1 MWTYTDNL
9 TLLPNLIIR
18 SQFKDGVLKFY
29 QMYPVEG
36 YVLRIPTMDEYEM
49 DENGEY
55 VLDENGERI
64 LVMPYRTYGGAVEMP
79 DYDWATNPEN
89 YHAELYEEGMT
100 IFGNPSD
107 AEIM

>member
-36 YVLRIPTMDEYEM
+36 YVLRIPTMDE
-49 DENGEY
+49 
-55 VLDENGERI
+55 NGERI
-64 LVMPYRTYGGAVEMP
+64 LTMPYRSYGGAVEMP
-79 DYDWATNPEN
+79 DYDWKTNSEN
-89 YHAELYEEGMT
+89 YHAELYEEGM
-100 IFGNPSD
+100 IVF
-107 AEIM
+107 

>member
-9 TLLPNLIIR
+9 ALLPNLIIR
-18 SQFKDGVLKFY
+18 SQFKDGVLRFY
-29 QMYPVEG
+29 EIYPVTG
-36 YVLRIPTMDEYEM
+36 YVLRIPTMDEYLI

-64 LVMPYRTYGGAVEMP
+64 LLTPYRSYGGATQMP
-79 DYDWATNPEN
+79 NYDWAINPNN
-89 YHAELYEEGMT
+89 YYAELYEKGMT

-107 AEIM
+107 AEII

>member
-18 SQFKDGVLKFY
+18 SQFKDGVLRFY
-29 QMYPVEG
+29 EIYPFTG
-36 YVLRIPTMDEYEM
+36 YVLRVPFMDEYEM
-49 DENGEY
+49 DENGDY

-64 LVMPYRTYGGAVEMP
+64 LVTPYRSWGGATEMP
-79 DYDWATNPEN
+79 DYDWTTNPKN
-89 YHAELYEEGMT
+89 YYAELYEEGMI

-107 AEIM
+107 VEIM